1 MDSLNCL
8 QVAILLLWASFRSLL
23 PCWASDCTFFIGKTS
38 MCYSH
43 KITKL
48 KYGDTVSINLHFSFL
63 KYVTCMFL
71 KFSFKL
77 YFSTFLCLAFT
88 PFSDVS
94 HIFTYDIFSLLPH
107 LFTYFFFFKYLAY
120 LYLVIWQASD
130 RSGLRM
136 TTFQHS
142 QIDSPGTE

>member
-1 MDSLNCL
+1 M
-8 QVAILLLWASFRSLL
+8 F
-23 PCWASDCTFFIGKTS
+23 
-38 MCYSH
+38 YSH

-48 KYGDTVSINLHFSFL
+48 KHGDTVYQPAFLFL

-88 PFSDVS
+88 PFSDAS
-94 HIFTYDIFSLLPH
+94 HIFTYDTFSLLAPLH
-107 LFTYFFFFKYLAY
+107 LFFFKYLPY

-130 RSGLRM
+130 KSGLRM